1 MKDVREIFDPKPV
14 AGEDGGSTKE
24 RTSRNNN
31 NNIGNDVVRPNGF
44 KIMVDARFE
53 ELMEACVDGDLE
65 MIQKILKER
74 PHSINH
80 RSVVMPLHAA
90 VQHRRKNVVVWLL
103 EHGANV
109 NARTEDGSTAL
120 ALAAYNGDLE
130 MVKML
135 IERGADPSVKNQQGF
150 STLDVVDQMQWPE
163 IKEYLLTPGRLQNAA
178 RLGDLPTITRM
189 LKKKPW
195 RVNEIRVYAP
205 LHAAARYN
213 FSQMLRYLL
222 DEGAEVDIQML
233 DASTPLILAASEGH
247 MEIVQCLI
255 ANGAD
260 VGHVNSMGY
269 DALKAAQ
276 MTNQTDVAT
285 IIASYYDEP
294 NNNGD
299 GTQNSSGG
307 DAVPDDDQK
316 ELNNEAA
323 ATYNRKDEL

>member
-1 MKDVREIFDPKPV
+1 
-14 AGEDGGSTKE
+14 
-24 RTSRNNN
+24 
-31 NNIGNDVVRPNGF
+31 
-44 KIMVDARFE
+44 MVDARFE

-213 FSQMLRYLL
+213 FSQVVAVAVVEEQEDRYSLVPAFILYHSFLL
-222 DEGAEVDIQML
+222 LLSPSSAPSLLHNPLCATQIILFADLSDEDGAV
-233 DASTPLILAASEGH
+233 LA
-247 MEIVQCLI
+247 
-255 ANGAD
+255 
-260 VGHVNSMGY
+260 
-269 DALKAAQ
+269 
-276 MTNQTDVAT
+276 
-285 IIASYYDEP
+285 
-294 NNNGD
+294 
-299 GTQNSSGG
+299 
-307 DAVPDDDQK
+307 
-316 ELNNEAA
+316 
-323 ATYNRKDEL
+323 R

>member
-120 ALAAYNGDLE
+120 ALAA
-130 MVKML
+130 
-135 IERGADPSVKNQQGF
+135 
-150 STLDVVDQMQWPE
+150 
-163 IKEYLLTPGRLQNAA
+163 
-178 RLGDLPTITRM
+178 
-189 LKKKPW
+189 
-195 RVNEIRVYAP
+195 
-205 LHAAARYN
+205 
-213 FSQMLRYLL
+213 
-222 DEGAEVDIQML
+222 
-233 DASTPLILAASEGH
+233 
-247 MEIVQCLI
+247 
-255 ANGAD
+255 
-260 VGHVNSMGY
+260 
-269 DALKAAQ
+269 
-276 MTNQTDVAT
+276 
-285 IIASYYDEP
+285 
-294 NNNGD
+294 
-299 GTQNSSGG
+299 
-307 DAVPDDDQK
+307 
-316 ELNNEAA
+316 
-323 ATYNRKDEL
+323 

>member
-1 MKDVREIFDPKPV
+1 MKDVREVFDPKPV
-14 AGEDGGSTKE
+14 GGDSGSAKE
-24 RTSRNNN
+24 TSSHIGRND
-31 NNIGNDVVRPNGF
+31 IVRPDGF

-65 MIQKILKER
+65 MVQKILKER

-90 VQHRRKNVVVWLL
+90 VQHKRKSVVVWLL
-103 EHGANV
+103 ENGANV

-150 STLDVVDQMQWPE
+150 NTLDVVEQMQWPE

-178 RLGDLPTITRM
+178 RLGDLATITRM

-213 FSQMLRYLL
+213 HSQMARFLL
-222 DEGAEVDIQML
+222 DQGAEVDIQML
-233 DASTPLILAASEGH
+233 DASTPLILAASEGYVE
-247 MEIVQCLI
+247 MVKCLI

-260 VGHVNSMGY
+260 LGHVNSMGF

-276 MTNQTDVAT
+276 MTNQSHITS
-285 IIASYYDEP
+285 IIGSYYE
-294 NNNGD
+294 NNSN
-299 GTQNSSGG
+299 
-307 DAVPDDDQK
+307 DDDGRNGAEGVK
-316 ELNNEAA
+316 DVKNNQAA
-323 ATYNRKDEL
+323 ARGKEEL